1 MFVIFFFL
9 PSFYIFILLS
19 KKENLFHKDY
29 LKTVGKQGRPGSD
42 SYLGQTLS
50 RLEAMKRNRRN

>member
-9 PSFYIFILLS
+9 PSFYIFIFLS
-19 KKENLFHKDY
+19 KKNLFHKDY

-42 SYLGQTLS
+42 YYLGQTLS
-50 RLEAMKRNRRN
+50 RLEAMKRNLRI